1 MVGHSPQQDQSIDD
15 PESISQTQRIREI
28 LARRTRTLEA
38 RDEAKME
45 TLLGD
50 VDERRALLYY
60 RAHLESLIYE
70 LWNVFRN
77 LTGEESEDGGIE
89 DVGAHYLNEKK
100 IYEVDIDPPE
110 RLRRKVHEMED
121 GAAMPEPA
129 RVTIEGLRWFVQEPD
144 TVSATFEVEAF
155 DPPRTVREEREEVLG
170 WQPLDAGLRNCLEFM
185 DRAGVD
191 AELAEDEQQTKIT
204 RELLEEVE
212 EWREEHVDNP
222 TTMED
227 IEDGNAE

>member
-1 MVGHSPQQDQSIDD
+1 MVGQRPAQDQAIDD

-45 TLLGD
+45 TLLGGT
-50 VDERRALLYY
+50 DERRALLYY
-60 RAHLESLIYE
+60 RAHLESLIHE

-77 LTGEESEDGGIE
+77 LTGEEGGDDQ
-89 DVGAHYLNEKK
+89 DVGAFYLNEKE
-100 IYEVDIDPPE
+100 IFTIDIGPPE
-110 RLRRKVHEMED
+110 SLRGRVREMED
-121 GAAMPEPA
+121 GASMPEPVP
-129 RVTIEGLRWFVQEPD
+129 VTIRGLRWFVEQPD

-155 DPPRTVREEREEVLG
+155 DPPQTVREEREEVLG
-170 WQPLDAGLRNCLEFM
+170 WQPLDAGLRTCLEFM

-191 AELAEDEQQTKIT
+191 AELAEEEQQTKIT

-212 EWREEHVDNP
+212 EWRQENVP
-222 TTMED
+222 GAATVED
-227 IEDGNAE
+227 EDGDD

>member
-1 MVGHSPQQDQSIDD
+1 MVGQSPQQDQSIDD

-77 LTGEESEDGGIE
+77 LTGEETDEE
-89 DVGAHYLNEKK
+89 DVGAFYLNEKE
-100 IYEVDIDPPE
+100 IYRLEIAPPE
-110 RLRRKVHEMED
+110 RLRSQVREMED

-129 RVTIEGLRWFVQEPD
+129 TVRIKGLRWFVQEPD
-144 TVSATFEVEAF
+144 TISATFEVEAF

-212 EWREEHVDNP
+212 EWRQEHVDNP